1 MIEKKAVLSI
11 TRQCDLLSIARGLF
25 YYRPS
30 GLTYLDLK
38 LMKKMDE
45 LFTENPTRGTRR
57 LSKAL
62 KKRFCLLAGRD
73 KVRRLMDIMGI
84 AAIYPKKNLSIANKS
99 HKKYPYLLRGLA
111 ITRANQVWSTDITY
125 IRLKKG
131 FVYLTAVIDW
141 YSRYVLSW
149 RISTTLDRRFCIE
162 TLNEALEKYGRP
174 EIFNTDQGC
183 QYTSAEFT
191 GILQSKQ
198 IKISMDGKGRA
209 LDNVFVERLWRTVK
223 QEEVYLKGYRN
234 IPECREGL
242 SRYFELYNNLREH
255 QSLDYNYPSEIY
267 FGKILLKKSSMMK
280 RRVHLSNS
288 KKLFDLSDHFT
299 WVP

>member
-1 MIEKKAVLSI
+1 MVEKKASLPI
-11 TRQCDLLSIARGLF
+11 TRQCDLLSISRGLF
-25 YYRPS
+25 YYRPAGLS
-30 GLTYLDLK
+30 GLDLK
-38 LMKKMDE
+38 RMEKMDK
-45 LFTENPTRGTRR
+45 LFIENPTRGTCR

-62 KKRFCLLAGRD
+62 KKRFALVAGRD

-84 AAIYPKKNLSIANKS
+84 SALYPKKNLSIANQS
-99 HKKYPYLLRGLA
+99 HKKYPYLLRGLP
-111 ITRANQVWSTDITY
+111 ITRTDQVWSTDITY

-149 RISTTLDRRFCIE
+149 RISRTLDRRFCIE
-162 TLNEALEKYGRP
+162 ALNEALEKHGQP

-183 QYTSAEFT
+183 QYTSEEFT
-191 GILQSKQ
+191 GILKSKQ

-209 LDNVFVERLWRTVK
+209 LDNVFVERLWRTIK

-234 IPECREGL
+234 VLECRKSL
-242 SRYFELYNNLREH
+242 SHYFDLYNTLREH

-267 FGKILLKKSSMMK
+267 FGEIELKKAA
-280 RRVHLSNS
+280 
-288 KKLFDLSDHFT
+288 
-299 WVP
+299 